1 MEKEVIIRNDLR
13 IPWSEIGMK
22 TIRSGGP
29 GGQHVNKVE
38 TAVQL
43 TLDIRNSSL
52 PEEIKE
58 KICRSGDKRI
68 NKEGILQLRSDAFRS
83 QRKNREEVIQKLI
96 SFILPFTKTKKKRIS
111 TKPSK
116 NILAK
121 RKSQKISRS
130 KTKLLRKKPPI
141 EN

>member
-96 SFILPFTKTKKKRIS
+96 SFILPFTKTKKKRIR

>member
-96 SFILPFTKTKKKRIS
+96 SFILPFTKTKKKRIW
-111 TKPSK
+111 
-116 NILAK
+116 K
-121 RKSQKISRS
+121 R
-130 KTKLLRKKPPI
+130 TEKKVCL
-141 EN
+141 